1 MPSNAWHGDPGEKE
15 ARRSRAAYFANVE
28 FVDEGVGL
36 ILEALRKHGQL
47 ETNTLV
53 VWTSDHGDMN
63 GDHNL
68 WRKGYPWEASSHIN
82 MVMKLPASM
91 VVVGNTESTSKSK
104 STARVSDAIVE
115 LRDVAPTIYECL
127 GILEDVKRLDP
138 MVNGKSLLP
147 ILLHHGHNSNGA
159 SNADASVHVRTHL
172 DLEHSSL
179 FGDDRIHWNAI
190 VGRLPLMND
199 TFDNTISSTSSSA
212 AATTIATTSSG
223 HPSNNCTLYKYVF
236 FAGTG
241 REQLFCLSE
250 DPKELE
256 DLVQQQLYE
265 PVLSYWRSTMAKSF
279 ADEGRGHH
287 WVTEDGHHL
296 VVRTKGM
303 TYGPNY
309 PCSSSLLGEEK
320 EDIGAGKEERT
331 ERVTY
336 Q

>member
-1 MPSNAWHGDPGEKE
+1 
-15 ARRSRAAYFANVE
+15 
-28 FVDEGVGL
+28 
-36 ILEALRKHGQL
+36 
-47 ETNTLV
+47 
-53 VWTSDHGDMN
+53 MN

-91 VVVGNTESTSKSK
+91 VVVGNMESKSESTSK

-115 LRDVAPTIYECL
+115 LRDVAPTIYDCL

-147 ILLHHGHNSNGA
+147 ILLHHGNS
-159 SNADASVHVRTHL
+159 SNVAANDDASVYVRTHL

-190 VGRLPLMND
+190 VGSLPLLNGNAN
-199 TFDNTISSTSSSA
+199 NTI
-212 AATTIATTSSG
+212 AATPTIATTSSR
-223 HPSNNCTLYKYVF
+223 HPPNNCTLYKYVF
-236 FAGTG
+236 FAGRG
-241 REQLFCLSE
+241 REQLFCLSK

-256 DLVQQQLYE
+256 DLAQHQHQLHE
-265 PVLSYWRSTMAKSF
+265 PVLSYWRTTMAKNF
-279 ADEGRGHH
+279 AEEGRGNH
-287 WVTEDGHHL
+287 WVTEDGNHL
-296 VVRTKGM
+296 VVRTNGT

-309 PCSSSLLGEEK
+309 PCSSSLLGEE
-320 EDIGAGKEERT
+320 EGAISAGKEEST
-331 ERVTY
+331 GTATY